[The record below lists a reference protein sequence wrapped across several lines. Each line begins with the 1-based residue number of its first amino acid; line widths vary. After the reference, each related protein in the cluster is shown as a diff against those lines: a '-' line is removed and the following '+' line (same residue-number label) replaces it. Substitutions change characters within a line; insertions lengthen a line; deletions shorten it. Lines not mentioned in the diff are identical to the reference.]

1 MTSAKTVLVPLDGSV
16 DATAAIPVARGFGE
30 LLNATVAL
38 LHVSDDALTPAA
50 LVERMRLSGEDVP
63 GVIVEHRQGAVA
75 AEIVKAA
82 GERHAA
88 MIVMCP
94 QIRTD
99 LRWRA
104 LGSVAAAV
112 LRAAPCPVV
121 LVPSARGRKRW
132 ELHRLLVPHD
142 GTPTSAAT
150 IGPAADLALKA
161 AAAIVK
167 EAGER
172 HAAMIVMCPQIRTDL
187 RWRALGSVA
196 AAVLRTAPCPVVLVP
211 PARGRKRWAL
221 HRLLVPH
228 DGTPTSAA
236 TIGLATD
243 LALKAAAELVV
254 LHVATPGAEMPTEPG
269 TLVSPRYVDQPQ
281 HEWPAWAQEF
291 LARLCAVGDVRSGT
305 GMRLAVAQGEA
316 GAAIVDFARQSDL
329 IVLGWRGALEPGRA
343 RTMQR
348 VICETGCPM
357 IVLRVD
363 RDRDRRYWPWS
374 S

>member
-16 DATAAIPVARGFGE
+16 HATAAIPVARGLAD
-30 LLNATVAL
+30 LLHATVAL
-38 LHVSDDALTPAA
+38 LHVSDDAALTPAA
-50 LVERMRLSGEDVP
+50 LVERMKLSGEDVP
-63 GVIVEHRQGAVA
+63 GLIVEHRPGA
-75 AEIVKAA
+75 
-82 GERHAA
+82 
-88 MIVMCP
+88 
-94 QIRTD
+94 
-99 LRWRA
+99 
-104 LGSVAAAV
+104 
-112 LRAAPCPVV
+112 
-121 LVPSARGRKRW
+121 
-132 ELHRLLVPHD
+132 
-142 GTPTSAAT
+142 
-150 IGPAADLALKA
+150 A

-167 EAGER
+167 EAREG

-211 PARGRKRWAL
+211 PARGRRRWAL

-236 TIGLATD
+236 TIGPAAN
-243 LALKAAAELVV
+243 LALRSAAELVV
-254 LHVATPGAEMPTEPG
+254 LHVATPGAEMPIEPG

-305 GMRLAVAQGEA
+305 EMRLAVAQGEA

-348 VICETGCPM
+348 VIHDTTCPM

-363 RDRDRRYWPWS
+363 RHIDR
-374 S
+374 

>member
-1 MTSAKTVLVPLDGSV
+1 MTSAKSVLVPLDGSV
-16 DATAAIPVARGFGE
+16 PSTVAIPVARGFGE
-30 LLNATVAL
+30 LLNASIVL
-38 LHVSDDALTPAA
+38 LHVSDAPLTPRA
-50 LVERMRLSGEDVP
+50 LVERMKLSGEDVP
-63 GVIVEHRQGAVA
+63 GLIVEHRSGATA
-75 AEIVKAA
+75 AAIVKEAR
-82 GERHAA
+82 ERQAE

-99 LRWRA
+99 LPSRA

-112 LRAAPCPVV
+112 LR
-121 LVPSARGRKRW
+121 G
-132 ELHRLLVPHD
+132 
-142 GTPTSAAT
+142 
-150 IGPAADLALKA
+150 
-161 AAAIVK
+161 
-167 EAGER
+167 
-172 HAAMIVMCPQIRTDL
+172 
-187 RWRALGSVA
+187 
-196 AAVLRTAPCPVVLVP
+196 APCPVVLVP

-221 HRLLVPH
+221 RRLLVPH

-236 TIGLATD
+236 AIGPATD
-243 LALKAAAELVV
+243 LAFKAAAELIV
-254 LHVATPGAEMPTEPG
+254 LHVATPGAEAPAEPG

-291 LARLCAVGDVRSGT
+291 LARLCACGGARAGT
-305 GMRLAVAQGEA
+305 EMRLEVAQGEA

-348 VICETGCPM
+348 VICDTSCPM

-363 RDRDRRYWPWS
+363 DSGRRYWPWS

>member
-16 DATAAIPVARGFGE
+16 HATAAIPVARGFGE

-63 GVIVEHRQGAVA
+63 GLIVEHRQGAVA

-112 LRAAPCPVV
+112 LRAVPCPVV

-132 ELHRLLVPHD
+132 ELHRLLVPQD

-161 AAAIVK
+161 AA
-167 EAGER
+167 
-172 HAAMIVMCPQIRTDL
+172 
-187 RWRALGSVA
+187 
-196 AAVLRTAPCPVVLVP
+196 
-211 PARGRKRWAL
+211 
-221 HRLLVPH
+221 
-228 DGTPTSAA
+228 
-236 TIGLATD
+236 
-243 LALKAAAELVV
+243 ELVV
-254 LHVATPGAEMPTEPG
+254 LHVATPGAVTPTEPG
-269 TLVSPRYVDQPQ
+269 TLVSPRYIDQPQ

-291 LARLCAVGDVRSGT
+291 LARLCAVGGT
-305 GMRLAVAQGEA
+305 RDGTEMRLAVAQGEV
-316 GAAIVDFARQSDL
+316 GAAVVDFARQSDL

-348 VICETGCPM
+348 VICDTGCPM

>member
-16 DATAAIPVARGFGE
+16 HATAAIPVARGFGE

-63 GVIVEHRQGAVA
+63 GLIVEHRPGAAA

-150 IGPAADLALKA
+150 IGPA
-161 AAAIVK
+161 
-167 EAGER
+167 
-172 HAAMIVMCPQIRTDL
+172 
-187 RWRALGSVA
+187 
-196 AAVLRTAPCPVVLVP
+196 
-211 PARGRKRWAL
+211 
-221 HRLLVPH
+221 
-228 DGTPTSAA
+228 
-236 TIGLATD
+236 TD

-254 LHVATPGAEMPTEPG
+254 LHVATSGAVTPTEPG
-269 TLVSPRYVDQPQ
+269 TLVSPRYIDQPQ

-291 LARLCAVGDVRSGT
+291 LARLCAVGGARGGT
-305 GMRLAVAQGEA
+305 EMRLAVAQGDA

-329 IVLGWRGALEPGRA
+329 IVLGWRGVLEPDRA

-348 VICETGCPM
+348 VIRDTTCPV
-357 IVLRVD
+357 IVFRVGRNSD
-363 RDRDRRYWPWS
+363 R
-374 S
+374 

>member
-1 MTSAKTVLVPLDGSV
+1 MTSARTVLVPLDGSV
-16 DATAAIPVARGFGE
+16 HATAAIPVARGFGE

-38 LHVSDDALTPAA
+38 LHVSDDALTPTA

-63 GVIVEHRQGAVA
+63 GLIVEHRPGAAA

-132 ELHRLLVPHD
+132 ELHRLLVPQD

-150 IGPAADLALKA
+150 IGPAADLAL
-161 AAAIVK
+161 
-167 EAGER
+167 R
-172 HAAMIVMCPQIRTDL
+172 
-187 RWRALGSVA
+187 S
-196 AAVLRTAPCPVVLVP
+196 
-211 PARGRKRWAL
+211 
-221 HRLLVPH
+221 
-228 DGTPTSAA
+228 
-236 TIGLATD
+236 
-243 LALKAAAELVV
+243 AAELVV
-254 LHVATPGAEMPTEPG
+254 LHVATPGAEMPIEPG

-305 GMRLAVAQGEA
+305 EMRLAVAQGEA

-348 VICETGCPM
+348 VICDTGCPM
-357 IVLRVD
+357 IMLRVD
-363 RDRDRRYWPWS
+363 RDSDRRFWPWS

>member
-1 MTSAKTVLVPLDGSV
+1 MTSAKNVLVPLDGSV
-16 DATAAIPVARGFGE
+16 HATAAIPVARGFGE

-63 GVIVEHRQGAVA
+63 GLIVEHRPGAAA

-150 IGPAADLALKA
+150 IGPA
-161 AAAIVK
+161 
-167 EAGER
+167 
-172 HAAMIVMCPQIRTDL
+172 
-187 RWRALGSVA
+187 
-196 AAVLRTAPCPVVLVP
+196 
-211 PARGRKRWAL
+211 
-221 HRLLVPH
+221 
-228 DGTPTSAA
+228 
-236 TIGLATD
+236 TD

-254 LHVATPGAEMPTEPG
+254 LHVATPGAETPTEPG
-269 TLVSPRYVDQPQ
+269 TLVSPRYIDQPQ

-291 LARLCAVGDVRSGT
+291 LARLCAVGGARGET
-305 GMRLAVAQGEA
+305 EIRLAVAQGDA

-329 IVLGWRGALEPGRA
+329 IVLGWRGVLEPDRA

-348 VICETGCPM
+348 VIRDTTCPV
-357 IVLRVD
+357 IVFRVGRNSD
-363 RDRDRRYWPWS
+363 R
-374 S
+374 